1 VNAATALLIV
11 ALAQA
16 GAQPVPL
23 RVVAQGQQSEIRE
36 PRQIVVTSREAWAAL
51 WQQHG
56 AQLPVP
62 AVDFTHESIVAVFLG
77 TRPSGG
83 FAVDILAVRT
93 GSAPVV
99 EYRERRPGP
108 DMMTT
113 QALTFPFSIVAV
125 PVLAGTPR
133 FAQVP

>member
-1 VNAATALLIV
+1 MSAVAALLIL

-16 GAQPVPL
+16 GAQPGPL
-23 RVVAQGQQSEIRE
+23 RVIAQGQQSEVQE
-36 PRQIVVTSREAWAAL
+36 PRQVVVTSREAWAAL

-62 AVDFTHESIVAVFLG
+62 AVDFTRESIVAVFLG

-83 FAVDILAVRT
+83 YGVDIVAVRT
-93 GSAPVV
+93 GAAPVV

-133 FAQVP
+133 FVQVP

>member
-1 VNAATALLIV
+1 MSAVAALLIL

-16 GAQPVPL
+16 GAQPAPL
-23 RVVAQGQQSEIRE
+23 RVIAQGQQSEVQE
-36 PRQIVVTSREAWAAL
+36 PRQVVVTSREAWAAL

-62 AVDFTHESIVAVFLG
+62 AVDFTRESIVAVFLG

-83 FAVDILAVRT
+83 YGVDIVAVRT
-93 GSAPVV
+93 GAAPVV

-133 FAQVP
+133 FVQVP